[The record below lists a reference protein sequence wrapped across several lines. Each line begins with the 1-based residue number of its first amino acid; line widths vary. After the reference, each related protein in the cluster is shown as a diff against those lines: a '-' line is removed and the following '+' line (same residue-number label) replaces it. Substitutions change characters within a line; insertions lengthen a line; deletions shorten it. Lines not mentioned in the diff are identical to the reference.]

1 MRSDNSANGARFPP
15 SHRAYR
21 EPLLQL
27 LRNFGPA
34 SIRTLI
40 AAGIHD
46 EEKLR
51 AMGAVAAYLAVKRA
65 GMKPSL
71 NLLWAMEGALSGR
84 NWKTVARDDRTTL
97 LLMLDDLQREAPKP

>member
-1 MRSDNSANGARFPP
+1 MQF
-15 SHRAYR
+15 
-21 EPLLQL
+21 

-34 SIRTLI
+34 SIRMLA
-40 AAGIHD
+40 AAGIHH
-46 EEKLR
+46 EEGLR

-84 NWKTVARDDRTTL
+84 DWRIVARDDRTTL
-97 LLMLDDLQREAPKP
+97 LLMLDDLEREAAER

>member
-1 MRSDNSANGARFPP
+1 
-15 SHRAYR
+15 
-21 EPLLQL
+21 
-27 LRNFGPA
+27 
-34 SIRTLI
+34 
-40 AAGIHD
+40 
-46 EEKLR
+46 
-51 AMGAVAAYLAVKRA
+51 MGAVAAYLAVKRT